1 MRVMKWRPRRGSE
14 LLLPENI
21 SVGLYPIYVDPPS
34 SSRCKISVSELPE
47 ILERHKTESLR
58 SIAKEYGVSHETVR
72 RALAAAQSS

>member
-1 MRVMKWRPRRGSE
+1 
-14 LLLPENI
+14 
-21 SVGLYPIYVDPPS
+21 
-34 SSRCKISVSELPE
+34 VSELPE